1 MININKIN
9 SMYQKIIYGAFLLLS
24 IQSNSAFAQCGT
36 GDNISQLLTGNVVT
50 LNTATVQ
57 VGQSFTATCSGS
69 IESITLHIVSVGVD
83 GDHQLTFYD
92 GVDPSNPLDS
102 VIYSLT
108 SLESSNDVLITFP
121 VPIPVISGN
130 QYTFMTKFI
139 TGEAG
144 FSDIGTDPYLGGG
157 LQFHVIGNPTFE
169 TVSPTFAPVDFYFI
183 VHYQDQILPVA
194 VCENITVELD
204 ASGYIDFSPSL
215 VGSGSSDDSGVLTYD
230 IDTTYTCNDIGANSV
245 ILVVFDPSNNT
256 SSCTAI
262 ITVVD
267 LLAPVIT
274 CPGNQDTTLVV
285 VSSFTLP
292 DYFTSGDVTIIDNCI
307 TPIVNV
313 IQDPVAGTQLSTG
326 VHTVTITTEDES
338 GNSSL
343 CSFDVNV
350 GSLSLT
356 EFDNST
362 FEFYPNPV
370 AEVVKIKLSND
381 DNVAY
386 RLYDAQGKLVIQ
398 GKLSA
403 EQASIQVRHLTP
415 GIYSLTLINETQNPK
430 TFKLIKQ

>member
-1 MININKIN
+1 
-9 SMYQKIIYGAFLLLS
+9 
-24 IQSNSAFAQCGT
+24 
-36 GDNISQLLTGNVVT
+36 
-50 LNTATVQ
+50 
-57 VGQSFTATCSGS
+57 
-69 IESITLHIVSVGVD
+69 
-83 GDHQLTFYD
+83 
-92 GVDPSNPLDS
+92 
-102 VIYSLT
+102 
-108 SLESSNDVLITFP
+108 VL
-121 VPIPVISGN
+121 
-130 QYTFMTKFI
+130 
-139 TGEAG
+139 
-144 FSDIGTDPYLGGG
+144 
-157 LQFHVIGNPTFE
+157 
-169 TVSPTFAPVDFYFI
+169 
-183 VHYQDQILPVA
+183 
-194 VCENITVELD
+194 
-204 ASGYIDFSPSL
+204 
-215 VGSGSSDDSGVLTYD
+215 
-230 IDTTYTCNDIGANSV
+230 
-245 ILVVFDPSNNT
+245 DPSNNT

-274 CPGNQDTTLVV
+274 CPGNQDTTLVGNMYD
-285 VSSFTLP
+285 LP
-292 DYFTSGDVTIIDNCI
+292 DYFANGAVSISDNC
-307 TPIVNV
+307 TSPILNV

-398 GKLSA
+398 GKLST